1 MGRLITVGIATPQ
14 QMLMGT
20 TAERPTT
27 ANPGVQYFNTT
38 LNQLEI
44 YNGSGWHPVS
54 DYLRISITSNTTAVS
69 NRHYLI
75 STSGGAVTLTLPA
88 SPTAGDYIRITDVG
102 GTFGTNNL
110 TINRNGNRIMRN
122 VDDMTV
128 STNGASLGLIYHDAT
143 AGWLVENI

>member
-38 LNQLEI
+38 LNQLQI

-54 DYLRISITSNTTAVS
+54 DYLRVSINSNTTAVS
-69 NRHYLI
+69 NRHYI
-75 STSGGAVTLTLPA
+75 VSTSSSAVTLTLPA
-88 SPTAGDYIRITDVG
+88 SPVAGDYIRITDAS

-110 TINRNGNRIMRN
+110 TIGRNGNNIMRTA
-122 VDDMTV
+122 DDMTV
-128 STNGASLGLIYHDAT
+128 STNGASLGLIYNDAST
-143 AGWLVENI
+143 GWLVENI